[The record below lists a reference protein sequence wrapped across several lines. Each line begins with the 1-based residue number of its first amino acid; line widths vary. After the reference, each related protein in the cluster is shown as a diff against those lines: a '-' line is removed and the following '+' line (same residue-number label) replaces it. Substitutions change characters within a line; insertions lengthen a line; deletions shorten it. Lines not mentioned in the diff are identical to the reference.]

1 MDKQCPAPV
10 VVGVDGSE
18 TALRAV
24 SWASREARRRGAPL
38 RIVHAAP
45 YADGDAICERQ
56 AGSILTLAHTVA
68 GRAAPDLPTVTERL
82 SGPMPRSLADA
93 GAGAQ
98 LLVVGMTGGSRLDD
112 VLLHAAALKVCEL
125 APCPVAVVRC
135 RHGLVP
141 ADYGPVVLGLEDLVA
156 GALAVTAAFADAQ
169 RHASHLV
176 VMHAGGTT
184 GSSYPRYHRDGAAFE
199 HALRE
204 GLGPWQSRHPSVPV
218 DLKLVSGAAAA
229 CLLEASMTA
238 RLLVLG
244 TRARKTRTRLVVG
257 PSRAGRS
264 CAARPARYSWSGATP
279 SWPSRRGRR
288 RLRRPVPAVGPCSIR
303 PRRWTPR
310 PQGRCPSRITAGDQ
324 GETHPGGAGD
334 PVRGQVGQGAGRPRR
349 AAGA

>member
-1 MDKQCPAPV
+1 MDKQSPAPV

-24 SWASREARRRGAPL
+24 SWATREARRRGAPL

-45 YADGDAICERQ
+45 YANVDATVERH
-56 AGSILTLAHTVA
+56 ASSILASAHTVA
-68 GRAAPDLPTVTERL
+68 TRVAPNLPTVTERL
-82 SGPMPRSLADA
+82 IGPMPRCLADA

-112 VLLHAAALKVCEL
+112 VLLHAAALNVCEH
-125 APCPVAVVRC
+125 APCPVAVVRY

-141 ADYGPVVLGLEDLVA
+141 ADGGPVVLGLEDLAA

-176 VMHAGGTT
+176 VVHAGGST
-184 GSSYPRYHRDGAAFE
+184 GSSHPRYHRDGAAFE

-218 DLKLVSGAAAA
+218 HLKLVSGAAAA

-244 TRARKTRTRLVVG
+244 TRARNTRRIRLVVG
-257 PSRAGRS
+257 STSRTVLRGSSCPVLLVRRDAVLAESAKPPAPAPGPEQWDRDRS
-264 CAARPARYSWSGATP
+264 DHDASTP
-279 SWPSRRGRR
+279 HSVRGS
-288 RLRRPVPAVGPCSIR
+288 RPVSDH
-303 PRRWTPR
+303 
-310 PQGRCPSRITAGDQ
+310 GR
-324 GETHPGGAGD
+324 
-334 PVRGQVGQGAGRPRR
+334 
-349 AAGA
+349 

>member
-1 MDKQCPAPV
+1 MDKQRPAPV

-45 YADGDAICERQ
+45 YADGDATCERQ
-56 AGSILTLAHTVA
+56 AGSILTVAHTVA
-68 GRAAPDLPTVTERL
+68 GRAAPGLPVVTARL

-141 ADYGPVVLGLEDLVA
+141 ADGGPVVLGLEDLVA
-156 GALAVTAAFADAQ
+156 GALAVTVAFADAQ

-176 VMHAGGTT
+176 VLHAGGATK
-184 GSSYPRYHRDGAAFE
+184 SSHPRYHPGGAAFE
-199 HALRE
+199 HALLE
-204 GLGPWQSRHPSVPV
+204 GLGPWRSRHPSVPV
-218 DLKLVSGAAAA
+218 DLKLMSGAAAA
-229 CLLEASMTA
+229 CLLEASARA
-238 RLLVLG
+238 RLVVLG
-244 TRARKTRTRLVVG
+244 TRARKTPGRLVVG
-257 PSRAGRS
+257 STSRTVLRGSYCPVLVVRRDAVLAESTGPPAAPAPGPERWGPDRS
-264 CAARPARYSWSGATP
+264 DHDASTPHSVRGSRPASDP
-279 SWPSRRGRR
+279 GR
-288 RLRRPVPAVGPCSIR
+288 
-303 PRRWTPR
+303 
-310 PQGRCPSRITAGDQ
+310 
-324 GETHPGGAGD
+324 
-334 PVRGQVGQGAGRPRR
+334 
-349 AAGA
+349 

>member
-1 MDKQCPAPV
+1 MDKQRPAPV

-45 YADGDAICERQ
+45 YADGDATCERQ
-56 AGSILTLAHTVA
+56 AGSILTVAHTVA
-68 GRAAPDLPTVTERL
+68 GRAAPGLPVVTERL

-141 ADYGPVVLGLEDLVA
+141 ADGGPVVLGLEDLVA
-156 GALAVTAAFADAQ
+156 GALAVTVAFADAQ

-176 VMHAGGTT
+176 VLHAGGATK
-184 GSSYPRYHRDGAAFE
+184 SSHPRYHPGGAAFE
-199 HALRE
+199 HALLE
-204 GLGPWQSRHPSVPV
+204 GLGPWRSRHPSVPV
-218 DLKLVSGAAAA
+218 DLKLMSGAAAA
-229 CLLEASMTA
+229 CLLEASARA
-238 RLLVLG
+238 RLVVLG
-244 TRARKTRTRLVVG
+244 TRARKTPGRLVVG
-257 PSRAGRS
+257 STSRTVLRGSYCPVLLVRRDAVLAESVGPPGSGTRS
-264 CAARPARYSWSGATP
+264 APAPASTR
-279 SWPSRRGRR
+279 
-288 RLRRPVPAVGPCSIR
+288 AVGRR
-303 PRRWTPR
+303 PRRTTQVIR
-310 PQGRCPSRITAGDQ
+310 PSG
-324 GETHPGGAGD
+324 
-334 PVRGQVGQGAGRPRR
+334 PRR
-349 AAGA
+349 R

>member
-1 MDKQCPAPV
+1 MDKQRPAPV

-45 YADGDAICERQ
+45 YADGDATCERQ
-56 AGSILTLAHTVA
+56 PSSILTVAHTVA
-68 GRAAPDLPTVTERL
+68 GRAAPDLPDRHRTAQR
-82 SGPMPRSLADA
+82 ADA
-93 GAGAQ
+93 AVPGRRRRGGAVARRRYDR
-98 LLVVGMTGGSRLDD
+98 GSRLDD

-125 APCPVAVVRC
+125 APCPVAVVRY

-141 ADYGPVVLGLEDLVA
+141 ADGGPVVLGLEDLAA

-176 VMHAGGTT
+176 VAARRRQHGGAPRGTT
-184 GSSYPRYHRDGAAFE
+184 GMAPRSSTPSARGWGRGS
-199 HALRE
+199 
-204 GLGPWQSRHPSVPV
+204 PRHPSVPV
-218 DLKLVSGAAAA
+218 HLKLVSGAAAA

-244 TRARKTRTRLVVG
+244 TRARKTAAYDWSSAR
-257 PSRAGRS
+257 RAARS
-264 CAARPARYSWSGATP
+264 CAARPARYSWSVATP

-288 RLRRPVPAVGPCSIR
+288 LSAPGPEQWDRDRSDHDASTPHSVRGSRPVSDH
-303 PRRWTPR
+303 
-310 PQGRCPSRITAGDQ
+310 GR
-324 GETHPGGAGD
+324 
-334 PVRGQVGQGAGRPRR
+334 
-349 AAGA
+349 